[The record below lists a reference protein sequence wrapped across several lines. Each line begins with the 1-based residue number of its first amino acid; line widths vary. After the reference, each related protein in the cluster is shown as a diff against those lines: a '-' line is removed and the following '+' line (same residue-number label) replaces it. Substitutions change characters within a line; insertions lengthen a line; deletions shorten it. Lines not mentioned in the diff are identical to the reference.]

1 MNKILKTVSII
12 FSFVLLSN
20 NSYSKPACLSGRQA
34 NKMVFQFRVYHL
46 KDNQQVS
53 MTDSFLQ
60 NALLPALHRFGIK
73 NVGVF
78 KPLAN
83 DTASDKLIYVLIPF
97 TSLDQWTKITDR
109 LSSDNKFQKD
119 GESFLHADAKLPAF
133 QRMESI
139 LLNAFDGQPGMDL
152 PKQKD
157 ANRVFELRS
166 YESPTI
172 HLADRKRAMFN
183 NDEMEIFTRLGFNPV
198 FYAEVISGSRMPNLM
213 YMPIFKSVEDKIAQ
227 WKVFSS
233 DSRWKEISADPKY
246 ENKVSVSHIDSILM
260 HSTAYSDY

>member
-1 MNKILKTVSII
+1 MSKILRTLLII
-12 FSFVLLSN
+12 FSFMIFSIN
-20 NSYSKPACLSGRQA
+20 GYSKPT
-34 NKMVFQFRVYHL
+34 NKMIFQFRVYHL

-60 NALLPALHRFGIK
+60 DALLPALHRFGIK

-78 KPLAN
+78 KPLGN
-83 DTASDKLIYVLIPF
+83 DTAVDKLIYVLIPF
-97 TSLDQWTKITDR
+97 TSLDQWKKISDR
-109 LSSDNKFQKD
+109 LQSDATFKKD
-119 GESFLHADAKLPAF
+119 GESFLQADAAMPPF

-157 ANRVFELRS
+157 PNRVFELRS
-166 YESPTI
+166 YESPTP

-183 NDEMEIFTRLGFNPV
+183 HDEMEIFARLGFNPV
-198 FYAEVISGSRMPNLM
+198 FYAEVISGSHMPNLM
-213 YMPIFKSVEDKIAQ
+213 YMPVFKSVEDKIAQ

-233 DSRWKEISADPKY
+233 DPKWKEISADPKY
-246 ENKVSVSHIDSILM
+246 ENKVSVSHIDSIVM
-260 HSTAYSDY
+260 HATSYSDY